1 MKILQGKNKLN
12 LEKAS
17 PKQTKPK
24 VATLMSLN
32 EFLKIHS
39 ILPEIV
45 MSDLIRAKLKQIVNL
60 QDIIK
65 PDEVHCKSKRGKIY
79 NLTNIFLPS
88 FLSNMDEIY
97 LLLKNVDEKQSNF
110 SAKIKSLDKGRK
122 IVQTEILKMTQDY
135 FKV

>member
-1 MKILQGKNKLN
+1 MKKYKILLTGTTPKYLHYHLEKLMNMKLLQGKNKLN

-32 EFLKIHS
+32 EFLKFHS

-45 MSDLIRAKLKQIVNL
+45 MNDLIRAKLKQIVNL

-65 PDEVHCKSKRGKIY
+65 PDELHCKSKRRKIY
-79 NLTNIFLPS
+79 NLANIF
-88 FLSNMDEIY
+88 Y
-97 LLLKNVDEKQSNF
+97 LVF
-110 SAKIKSLDKGRK
+110 
-122 IVQTEILKMTQDY
+122 
-135 FKV
+135 

>member
-39 ILPEIV
+39 I
-45 MSDLIRAKLKQIVNL
+45 S
-60 QDIIK
+60 
-65 PDEVHCKSKRGKIY
+65 
-79 NLTNIFLPS
+79 
-88 FLSNMDEIY
+88 
-97 LLLKNVDEKQSNF
+97 
-110 SAKIKSLDKGRK
+110 
-122 IVQTEILKMTQDY
+122 
-135 FKV
+135 